1 MVWAS
6 IVHVYKDNELLCQM
20 NLPKHRRDFLQR
32 VLHANL
38 CLRIEIELRGVLNFK
53 QNFLTDLQ
61 VVLVLVFLNRINI
74 KRIGLLKDKYRIN
87 GYGWGGSKEV
97 PYIGLLRSS

>member
-1 MVWAS
+1 MQTFVF
-6 IVHVYKDNELLCQM
+6 EL
-20 NLPKHRRDFLQR
+20 R
-32 VLHANL
+32 
-38 CLRIEIELRGVLNFK
+38 IELRGVLNFK

-87 GYGWGGSKEV
+87 GQSIE
-97 PYIGLLRSS
+97 LLPGTTHYYASTVNAATNYLDSFSRCGTARKFHR